1 MKNADLPNEVSG
13 ITSEKLPLTMSSD
26 LNYLLNSPISHAH
39 EPTGSVLSCL
49 FVQNNYPLTMSPEP
63 IAMLSFERGGFDEIE
78 SFAQDD
84 SFLPFVNR
92 FQSNIFLDPEPLPKP
107 EPKARYSKPKPKKK
121 AAKTLPLTP
130 REPALLNQSK
140 ANSVDSSEGSLKD
153 IQGFEDFDSNYET
166 LSFDENESIHSMCFM
181 QTPPNFIPGK
191 IFSLKSLIAA
201 DQRLSKVKI
210 ELEKKKYNCRH
221 CGAVF
226 TTGCAM
232 GGHISKTHRGCS
244 KSFKVKKIRSSM
256 RKVERNRAQFLRTVK
271 QTSPQISEI

>member
-1 MKNADLPNEVSG
+1 
-13 ITSEKLPLTMSSD
+13 
-26 LNYLLNSPISHAH
+26 
-39 EPTGSVLSCL
+39 
-49 FVQNNYPLTMSPEP
+49 MSPEP
-63 IAMLSFERGGFDEIE
+63 MAMLSFERGGFFEMEPMD
-78 SFAQDD
+78 FDD
-84 SFLPFVNR
+84 SFLPFSNR
-92 FQSNIFLDPEPLPKP
+92 CDGKSFDFEPVLKP
-107 EPKARYSKPKPKKK
+107 LAKTRNSKPKTKKK
-121 AAKTLPLTP
+121 ITKDPPLPQLESQP
-130 REPALLNQSK
+130 LQSLRPNSPEP
-140 ANSVDSSEGSLKD
+140 SEGSLKD

-181 QTPPNFIPGK
+181 RSPPNFIPGK

-210 ELEKKKYNCRH
+210 ELDKKKYNCRH

-244 KSFKVKKIRSSM
+244 KSFKVKKLRSSM
-256 RKVERNRAQFLRTVK
+256 RKVERTRAQFLRTVK